1 MHSRFILRYLYL
13 NVRIIE
19 FNLPSVTKH
28 TGVFLILT
36 RTFTTNKTFSSINKF
51 QRHCTIF
58 WIEILTTAIIIIKK
72 INRTKY
78 LSISGSFPSFNV
90 TTFPSCCPLHK
101 SYSNPQTEIILA
113 RRERY
118 ITFAKI
124 SHLRICISVNLN
136 GYQGRVVQEAMRPEI
151 NIFFFFQNFIF
162 NVNTIDAHSRSRI
175 IFFLN

>member
-1 MHSRFILRYLYL
+1 MLSTHYFAVKLSVYPETHKTTNLMHSRFILRYLYL

-72 INRTKY
+72 K
-78 LSISGSFPSFNV
+78 
-90 TTFPSCCPLHK
+90 
-101 SYSNPQTEIILA
+101 
-113 RRERY
+113 
-118 ITFAKI
+118 
-124 SHLRICISVNLN
+124 
-136 GYQGRVVQEAMRPEI
+136 
-151 NIFFFFQNFIF
+151 
-162 NVNTIDAHSRSRI
+162 
-175 IFFLN
+175 